1 MLGLK
6 LCGIILIIASTTGI
20 GFSVGNNMRLRLEEL
35 KELKKILGMLRGEI
49 RYTGTPLYE
58 AFGIIGK
65 RTKGAYSDFFM
76 QTAKELEELSG
87 KSLRFIW
94 NGLREKNKESHLS
107 DKDWERLMQFGD
119 NLGYLDKEMQLGTI
133 ELYLEQIETELA
145 EGYANYSKNSRLYQ
159 ALGICSG
166 LFLTIMLI

>member
-1 MLGLK
+1 MFGLK
-6 LCGIILIIASTTGI
+6 LCGIVLIIVSTTGI
-20 GFSVGNNMRLRLEEL
+20 GFFAGNNIWLRLEEL

-65 RTKGAYSDFFM
+65 RTRGAYADFFIY
-76 QTAKELEELSG
+76 TAKELEELNG
-87 KSLRFIW
+87 KNLRTIW
-94 NGLREKNKESHLS
+94 GDLKEKNKESHLS
-107 DKDWERLMQFGD
+107 EKDWERFMQFGD

-159 ALGICSG
+159 ALGICGG
-166 LFLTIMLI
+166 LFLTLILI

>member
-6 LCGIILIIASTTGI
+6 LCGIVLIIVSTTGI
-20 GFSVGNNMRLRLEEL
+20 GFFVGNNMRLRLEEL

-65 RTKGAYSDFFM
+65 RTKGAYADFFM
-76 QTAKELEELSG
+76 QTAEELEKLNG
-87 KSLRFIW
+87 KSLRTIW
-94 NGLREKNKESHLS
+94 GGLKVKNKESHLAE
-107 DKDWERLMQFGD
+107 KDWERLMQFGD

-133 ELYLEQIETELA
+133 ELYLEQIETELVD
-145 EGYANYSKNSRLYQ
+145 GYANYNKNSKLCQ

-166 LFLTIMLI
+166 LFLTIILI